1 MATREET
8 IYENRKQRAMPRP
21 IGSPDIRAQTRLSQN
36 AGVQDKINS
45 EKILSDPN
53 HKTFS
58 RKVGIGTRAT
68 YSTLPANAGR
78 LNESQSFDVEVG
90 DGTDL
95 EKAQIFSYLVPAG
108 RVLYITSYEF
118 YITGA
123 VPEVNPG
130 STDIIPIG
138 TVGISIAVD
147 GSSDPWNQNIACPT
161 LGGENPTHIIA
172 GFGQRVTVYGDFS
185 DIPGAYDNFY
195 GVMLIRGDMLISND
209 NAVPYTALEVSN
221 GKQNHE

>member
-8 IYENRKQRAMPRP
+8 IFESRKQRSMPRP
-21 IGSPDIRAQTRLSQN
+21 IGAPDIRQQTRLVQN
-36 AGVQDKINS
+36 AGIQDKINS
-45 EKILSDPN
+45 EKALTDTN

-78 LNESQSFDVEVG
+78 LNESQSFTAITS
-90 DGTDL
+90 DGGL
-95 EKAQIFSYLVPAG
+95 ERLKIFTYRVPAG

-118 YITGA
+118 YLTGA
-123 VPEVNPG
+123 VPTANPG
-130 STDIIPIG
+130 NTDIVPLG
-138 TVGISIAVD
+138 NVGITIAVD
-147 GSSDPWNQNIACPT
+147 GSSDPWNQRIACPT
-161 LGGENPTHIIA
+161 LGGESPTHIIA
-172 GFGQRVTVYGDFS
+172 GFGQVVNVFADLS
-185 DIPGAYDNFY
+185 AIPGAFDSFT
-195 GVMLIRGDMLISND
+195 GKMLIRGDMLISND